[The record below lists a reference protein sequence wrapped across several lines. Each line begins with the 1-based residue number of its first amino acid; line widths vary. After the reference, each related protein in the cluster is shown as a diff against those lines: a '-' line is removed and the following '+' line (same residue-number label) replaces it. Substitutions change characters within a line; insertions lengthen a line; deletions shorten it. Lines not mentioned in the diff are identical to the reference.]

1 MIDFMDYI
9 VHAFGT
15 STDWNPDNSYSSL
28 TATSDALLSFQ
39 TPSTLSLHISSLSTP
54 NFASSYT
61 LSTLGPIDGSISY
74 LYSSVALGHV
84 PSEAPTIPLKS
95 LTKGYREVRLPVPI
109 VQGDKDRRRFF
120 TEDGRKPI
128 LLHATLALPPPSTLT
143 ALYARRISPETL
155 LSLSL
160 YSQSTTK
167 PAVSSSPPPAS
178 LLAHVQHDSGQ
189 YSLEGLGS
197 TDNGLLGVR
206 GLWNFG
212 VAPLREPDNARS
224 VSTPLQEGIH
234 GAGSLTGTLPL
245 PSQPDSLTAYRNR
258 LASKPSLLSAG
269 AEFYYSPFSHV
280 IGLSTGLRFTT
291 LAPNIT
297 PTEQPIPLQT
307 PVTGKPLAGTSASLL
322 STAGHSLLTPS
333 NVPHSSFPYTMTL
346 TATPL
351 TGSISS
357 TYSVRPTPYLALS
370 SRFDFN
376 FYSWESRYVVGG
388 ELWRPQKREP
398 PAEADPIHW
407 ARTLTA
413 DWFTPAERA
422 LKTSRLD
429 REAENV
435 LKFRVDDTWHL
446 KALWTGRVKSLLVE
460 VGVSVNPVT
469 HNPGVSTF
477 SAANSGGETTVRTS
491 SLEGGGNANG
501 IKRWTGNVGVS
512 VAYSI

>member
-61 LSTLGPIDGSISY
+61 LSTLGQIDGSISY

-95 LTKGYREVRLPVPI
+95 LTKGYREVRLPVPV
-109 VQGDKDRRRFF
+109 VQGDKDRTKFF
-120 TEDGRKPI
+120 AEDGRKPI
-128 LLHATLALPPPSTLT
+128 LLHATLALPPPSILT
-143 ALYARRISPETL
+143 ALYARRINPETI

-167 PAVSSSPPPAS
+167 PTVNSGPPPAS
-178 LLAHVQHDSGQ
+178 VLAHLQHDNGQ
-189 YSLEGLGS
+189 YSIEGLGS

-212 VAPLREPDNARS
+212 VGALKPPDNVASPRE
-224 VSTPLQEGIH
+224 VTEDFRP
-234 GAGSLTGTLPL
+234 TL
-245 PSQPDSLTAYRNR
+245 SQTDSLSAYRNR

-291 LAPNIT
+291 LAPHIT
-297 PTEQPIPLQT
+297 PTEPPAS
-307 PVTGKPLAGTSASLL
+307 TGKPLAGTSASLL
-322 STAGHSLLTPS
+322 STAGHTLLTPS

-388 ELWRPQKREP
+388 ELWRPQKRERERHS
-398 PAEADPIHW
+398 ATDSETDPIHW
-407 ARTLTA
+407 ARALTS
-413 DWFTPAERA
+413 DWFTPDERA
-422 LKTSRLD
+422 LKTSRQD
-429 REAENV
+429 REEENV
-435 LKFRVDDTWHL
+435 LKFRVDDTWSV

-460 VGVSVNPVT
+460 VGVSVNPVA
-469 HNPGVSTF
+469 HPLGALGSEIVKP
-477 SAANSGGETTVRTS
+477 A
-491 SLEGGGNANG
+491 SLEGMAIGNGGG
-501 IKRWTGNVGVS
+501 GGGGMKRWTGNVGVS
-512 VAYSI
+512 VAYST